1 VFQEASLVLTAKL
14 RKDES
19 FWCMNV
25 QVQMQTW
32 WMQISHT
39 EVKES
44 KEPLGSEEKAPL
56 ANQKRMI

>member
-1 VFQEASLVLTAKL
+1 
-14 RKDES
+14 
-19 FWCMNV
+19 MNV